1 MFCNLVTK
9 LIIITISIYPGISY
23 AMNASGI
30 FSVFQLWAYGPMSSG
45 ATAVL
50 IKRFI

>member
-9 LIIITISIYPGISY
+9 LIIITISIYTGISY

-45 ATAVL
+45 AAAVL